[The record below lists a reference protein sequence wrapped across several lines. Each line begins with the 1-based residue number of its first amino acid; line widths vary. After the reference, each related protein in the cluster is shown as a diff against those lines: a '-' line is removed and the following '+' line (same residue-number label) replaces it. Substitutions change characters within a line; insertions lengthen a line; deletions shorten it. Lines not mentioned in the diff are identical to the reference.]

1 MMNLKKQ
8 EFRNVSA
15 ESLADLNDELAAMIR
30 TGIPLDE
37 GLRSAAKYLRKD
49 SQDLLEHL
57 IRSIEQGA
65 SLDEAI
71 DAEPV
76 QLPKSYV
83 TLIKAGL
90 RMGRLSEALST
101 FTSFARARMRLRQ
114 EIGAA
119 LLYPAFILIM
129 AFVLS
134 LFVCYIIFPE
144 LIKLHD
150 IFQLKNTFL
159 MHWFTKIFQ
168 FYQSWYLLIPLIFL
182 LLIFC
187 WKISRHS
194 FMLPREQNHSQANAL
209 FASIAY
215 GWIPGY
221 RKLIRDMNYSTFN
234 EMAGVLLSY
243 RVPLPES
250 LILAADSTGNQ
261 KLKGQVHSV
270 AKQLE
275 QGSSIED
282 SIQVA
287 EQLPD
292 YIRSMMTNPAH
303 QNRLPE
309 VMAEMARVY
318 RTRVLNR
325 IEWIKRI
332 LPVALLIGVAGG
344 ITACYAIIIFL
355 PFVEILKMLGSPS
368 L

>member
-1 MMNLKKQ
+1 MNTRSLLGLATDETAAFMMNLKKQ

-129 AFVLS
+129 AFV
-134 LFVCYIIFPE
+134 
-144 LIKLHD
+144 
-150 IFQLKNTFL
+150 
-159 MHWFTKIFQ
+159 
-168 FYQSWYLLIPLIFL
+168 
-182 LLIFC
+182 
-187 WKISRHS
+187 
-194 FMLPREQNHSQANAL
+194 
-209 FASIAY
+209 IA
-215 GWIPGY
+215 I
-221 RKLIRDMNYSTFN
+221 
-234 EMAGVLLSY
+234 
-243 RVPLPES
+243 
-250 LILAADSTGNQ
+250 
-261 KLKGQVHSV
+261 
-270 AKQLE
+270 
-275 QGSSIED
+275 
-282 SIQVA
+282 
-287 EQLPD
+287 
-292 YIRSMMTNPAH
+292 
-303 QNRLPE
+303 
-309 VMAEMARVY
+309 
-318 RTRVLNR
+318 
-325 IEWIKRI
+325 
-332 LPVALLIGVAGG
+332 
-344 ITACYAIIIFL
+344 
-355 PFVEILKMLGSPS
+355 
-368 L
+368 